1 MSKPFESNSLAKH
14 SAKTNYRNPLREKLQ
29 RGEFTQGLW
38 ITLSNPAVTEFAAE
52 LGLDW
57 VCVDMEH
64 GATSYADVA
73 NHVRAA
79 KGTGVAVFV
88 RVPTISVDAIAR
100 CLDLGVDGIVLPL
113 VRSSDDILRAM
124 DYMLYPPRGSRGL
137 GGERAQ
143 KWGLGV
149 EEYIA
154 SANDELILM
163 PMIEHKDAVSAI
175 DDILSIP
182 GLDHFFIG
190 PGDLSSSLGHI
201 GQWDTA
207 ETAAAIAHVLSRAQ
221 VHGVTAGIYA
231 IGPDDTR
238 KRVEQGFRI
247 IAIGSD
253 LALMGKQI
261 RSDQEVLGTKLANA
275 TNSGR

>member
-1 MSKPFESNSLAKH
+1 MSQLFKSKSGADH
-14 SAKTNYRNPLREKLQ
+14 SRANYRNPLRAKLQ

-52 LGLDW
+52 LNLDW
-57 VCVDMEH
+57 VCIDMEH

-79 KGTGVAVFV
+79 KGTEVAVFV
-88 RVPTISVDAIAR
+88 RVPSISVDAIAR

-149 EEYIA
+149 DEYIA

-190 PGDLSSSLGHI
+190 PGDLSSSLGHL

-207 ETAAAIAHVLSRAQ
+207 ETAAAIEHVLSRAK

-231 IGPDDTR
+231 VNPDDTR
-238 KRVEQGFRI
+238 KRIEQGFKI

-261 RSDQEVLGTKLANA
+261 RRDQEVLGATLVDA
-275 TNSGR
+275 TNPGE